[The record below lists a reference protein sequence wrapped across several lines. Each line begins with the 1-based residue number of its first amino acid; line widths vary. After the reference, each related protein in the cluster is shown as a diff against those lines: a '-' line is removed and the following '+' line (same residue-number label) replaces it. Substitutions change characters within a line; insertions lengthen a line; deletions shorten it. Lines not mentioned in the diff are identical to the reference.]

1 MDEAKEKGGSVSI
14 ITDSSVTVSETVVET
29 MVCEDQVQIEEGG
42 EAGPSNGDDIM
53 VEVLGSHV
61 YIDGICTT
69 DGGDGGVIGA
79 GSNDEAVHAPDESG
93 EIGLE
98 GNLRSLDSKG
108 DAAGD
113 LVSRSEVSGG
123 EAEAHNEVNGAGVEG
138 SGALG
143 SSAGG
148 EAGENAE
155 RTSIMDEGGGDAN
168 EALETLKI
176 GDLDGVELN
185 HGNQKA
191 VVCSSSASEDS
202 SLQTKVVEEA
212 AMMIDEDNLNTLD
225 GARETISDT
234 TKKAA
239 DVDVDA
245 KSSDV
250 KTQVTA
256 ENVPHS
262 DTKGM
267 KISAFD
273 HNLKFQVEEQQ

>member
-1 MDEAKEKGGSVSI
+1 MDEAKEKGGLVSI
-14 ITDSSVTVSETVVET
+14 ATESSVTVSETVVET
-29 MVCEDQVQIEEGG
+29 MVCEGQIQIEEGG
-42 EAGPSNGDDIM
+42 EGGPSNGDDIM

-61 YIDGICTT
+61 FVDGICTT

-79 GSNDEAVHAPDESG
+79 GSNDEALYGPDKSS

-98 GNLRSLDSKG
+98 GNLRSLNSES
-108 DAAGD
+108 DAAAD
-113 LVSRSEVSGG
+113 LVSRSGVSGG
-123 EAEAHNEVNGAGVEG
+123 EAEAQNEVNGAGVEG
-138 SGALG
+138 SGAPG

-155 RTSIMDEGGGDAN
+155 RTSGMDEGGGDAN
-168 EALETLKI
+168 QELETQKV
-176 GDLDGVELN
+176 GDLDGDELN
-185 HGNQKA
+185 HGNQKK
-191 VVCSSSASEDS
+191 VVCSSASEDS
-202 SLQTKVVEEA
+202 SVQTKVVEA

-256 ENVPHS
+256 EDVHNS
-262 DTKGM
+262 EAKGM